1 MSTSIV
7 STLVLVLKNRIQQGA
22 RTRTQ
27 KAGLFALISFLFL
40 LAKYPNRAIGTRD
53 RPDLDD
59 IAWKG
64 LPLIGNTYAMIK
76 NRNRFLTTIV
86 ENFEKV
92 DSDIM

>member
-1 MSTSIV
+1 M
-7 STLVLVLKNRIQQGA
+7 
-22 RTRTQ
+22 
-27 KAGLFALISFLFL
+27 ISFLFL